1 MQLLPLYESHIKL
14 CLTETQIQTLKI
26 LIWLLS
32 VHKTVKIERL
42 AACFPLPIQ
51 YESRR
56 KHLQRFL
63 KLSSLSL
70 PLFWFPI
77 IQLIIQRE
85 FREGSRLIITLDRT
99 QWKENNILVIAVIY
113 KKRALPLY
121 WQVLNK
127 RGSSNLSEQQAIIKP
142 VIRLLK
148 KYELVILGDREFHGV
163 ELSSWLKTKKTLQ
176 KIYFIFR
183 QKQGTNFK
191 KHKGEYQKLS
201 TIGLLPGNKVF
212 LSNINITKNKG
223 FGYFNLAAY
232 WKRKYKNKVE
242 KEPWYLLTNLDN
254 LEEVIKIY
262 RSRMGIEAM
271 FKDCKTGGYNL
282 EGSRASTQRLTN
294 LILLIALAY
303 TTSVLQGKSIKNS
316 GQQKYIARLT
326 EARRNSL
333 RHSNF
338 WVGLYGNL
346 WVIAW
351 EFLRD
356 TVQEMMNCHRHKLP
370 SYHQGLTV
378 MNSLQMAS
386 II

>member
-14 CLTETQIQTLKI
+14 CLTEAQIQTLKI

-32 VHKTVKIERL
+32 VQKTVKIERL

-63 KLSSLSL
+63 TLSSLSL

-127 RGSSNLSEQQAIIKP
+127 RGSSNLREQQAIIKP

-148 KYELVILGDREFHGV
+148 KYELVILGDREFHGF
-163 ELSSWLKTKKTLQ
+163 ELSYWLKTKKSTSP
-176 KIYFIFR
+176 IYFIFR
-183 QKQGTNFK
+183 QKQGTHFK
-191 KHKGEYQKLS
+191 RHKREYQKLS
-201 TIGLLPGNKVF
+201 ELGITPGSQIF
-212 LSNINITKNKG
+212 LSQINITKNQG

-242 KEPWYLLTNLDN
+242 KEPWYLLTNLDS
-254 LEEVIKIY
+254 LKEVIQIY

-271 FKDCKTGGYNL
+271 FKDCKSGGYNL
-282 EGSRASTQRLTN
+282 EGSRANNQRLTN

-303 TTSVLQGKSIKNS
+303 TASVIKGKLIKIS
-316 GQQKYIARLT
+316 GYQKYVARLT
-326 EARRNSL
+326 EAQRNSR

-351 EFLRD
+351 EFLVD
-356 TVQEMMNCHRHKLP
+356 IVQEMMHLSLHKLP
-370 SYHQGLTV
+370 NYQRGLKA
-378 MNSLQMAS
+378 MSMLQIA
-386 II
+386 